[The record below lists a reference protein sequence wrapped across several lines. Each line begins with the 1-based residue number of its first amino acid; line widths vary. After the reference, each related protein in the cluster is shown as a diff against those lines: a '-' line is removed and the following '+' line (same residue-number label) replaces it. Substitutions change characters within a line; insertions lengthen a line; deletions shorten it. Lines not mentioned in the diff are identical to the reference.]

1 MKKALIIIG
10 VVGLVGV
17 GVGYYI
23 YKNQNKLNDSDFDA
37 MIGLSKNKGYDV
49 FEDMSNRET
58 EIVKSNYLKY
68 FDRKSHNDFISLLGK
83 GESKWTPSEK
93 IRATNY
99 INKALKFLTKIK

>member
-37 MIGLSKNKGYDV
+37 MIGLSKNKGACYKCL
-49 FEDMSNRET
+49 
-58 EIVKSNYLKY
+58 IVL
-68 FDRKSHNDFISLLGK
+68 
-83 GESKWTPSEK
+83 
-93 IRATNY
+93 
-99 INKALKFLTKIK
+99 FLIPHLH

>member
-49 FEDMSNRET
+49 FEDMSTRET
-58 EIVKSNYLKY
+58 EIVKNNYLKY
-68 FDRKSHNDFISLLGK
+68 FDIKSHNEFMSLLRK

-93 IRATNY
+93 VIATNY
-99 INKALKFLTKIK
+99 LNKALKGLTKIS